1 MATKRKSALQIAAH
15 EKALR
20 KAAEFHKRHEKLLNL
35 AGEFFVAQD
44 EGERI
49 RDEAQQRAQEL
60 IDRAEKDAAA
70 AERKAAGKARAMIAT
85 GEPQSAVAQR
95 LGLSPAA
102 LRKLLNDVDQAEPG
116 NTGDERS
123 SAGSKDDGASG
134 NDSHAQGDLADQEAD
149 REEAA

>member
-49 RDEAQQRAQEL
+49 REDAQQRAQEL

-70 AERKAAGKARAMIAT
+70 AQRKAAGKARAMVST

-102 LRKLLNDVDQAEPG
+102 LRKLLHDVDQTEPG
-116 NTGDERS
+116 NTDEDRP
-123 SAGSKDDGASG
+123 SAGSKDDGVSG
-134 NDSHAQGDLADQEAD
+134 NDGHAQGDLAKQEAD
-149 REEAA
+149 REKAA